1 MACGCG
7 MDEEPGWGLAGLV
20 RGLAARILAR
30 RVSRIPGHVAIIPDG
45 NRRWARR
52 RGLPV
57 WVGHYRGYLV
67 MKRTL
72 NRLWDLGVSHIT
84 IYALSRENCL
94 RRPRDELEK
103 LFVILEQAY
112 RELERDPRVE
122 KGEVHVMTVGDFTLV
137 PRRLVEVAEEL
148 ESATRGAP
156 RRLNICL
163 CYGGRWEI
171 VEAVKRLIAEGVE
184 PSEEALD
191 KLMPL
196 SSPPPDLVIR
206 TGGELRLSNFLLWH
220 IAYSELYFT
229 KRLWPDFDDYE
240 LIKALLSFSKR
251 ARRFGA

>member
-1 MACGCG
+1 MG
-7 MDEEPGWGLAGLV
+7 EEPSYGLSGVL

-30 RVSRIPGHVAIIPDG
+30 RVKRIPRHVAIIPDG

-52 RGLPV
+52 RGLPA
-57 WVGHYRGYLV
+57 WAGHYRGYLV
-67 MKRTL
+67 MRRTL
-72 NRLWDLGVSHIT
+72 DRLWDLGVEHIT

-112 RELERDPRVE
+112 RDLERDPRVE
-122 KGEVHVMTVGDFTLV
+122 AGEVHVVTVGDFTLV
-137 PRRLVEVAEEL
+137 PRRLAETAEAL
-148 ESATRGAP
+148 EASTRGAG

-171 VEAVKRLIAEGVE
+171 VEAVKRLLAEGVE
-184 PSEEALD
+184 PSEETLG

-240 LIKALLSFSKR
+240 LYKALLSYSR
-251 ARRFGA
+251 RVRRFGA